1 MLIIFR
7 HMLTR
12 VRGPVLGFGVG
23 LFLLAW
29 PLLSA
34 YEVVQ
39 REQDKIM
46 EVAQNFE
53 GIIAGLGGDVNN
65 LASPTSYL
73 SMRYFSILPVILGI
87 WAVLA
92 GSSLVASDEEN
103 GTLDLVL
110 AHPVS
115 RTSLFLGR
123 WLAYVLALVV
133 ILATAWLG
141 LVLFKQRYPYPA
153 GAGAMVRPFVT
164 LLAVLLFFGNL
175 ALLLSL
181 LLPSRRLAGATATLI
196 LVAGYFVT
204 MLARVDNRL
213 EPLARLSPLQ
223 YYQSGE
229 AIAGLNGTWL
239 AGLLA
244 GAALWLALAW
254 WRFQRRDIRVA
265 GEGVWGWPF
274 RRRRPAA

>member
-1 MLIIFR
+1 MLILYR

-12 VRGPVLGFGVG
+12 LRTGALGFAVG

-29 PLLSA
+29 PLLMA

-39 REQDKIM
+39 REQDRIV
-46 EVAQNFE
+46 EVARNFE
-53 GIIAGLGGDVNN
+53 GIIAALGGDINN

-73 SMRYFSILPVILGI
+73 SMRYFSILPLILGI

-92 GSSLVASDEEN
+92 GSGLVAGDEEN

-115 RTSLFLGR
+115 RTHLFLGR
-123 WLAYVLALVV
+123 WLAYLTALVV

-141 LVLFKQRYPYPA
+141 MVLFKQRYPYPA
-153 GAGAMVRPFVT
+153 EAVAMIRPYVS
-164 LLAVLLFFGNL
+164 LLAAMLFFGNL
-175 ALLLSL
+175 ALFLSL
-181 LLPSRRLAGATATLI
+181 VLPSRRLASATAAMI
-196 LVAGYFVT
+196 LVADDFVT
-204 MLARVDNRL
+204 MLARLDNRL
-213 EPLARLSPLQ
+213 EPLARLSPLH

-244 GAALWLALAW
+244 GAALWLGLAW
-254 WRFQRRDIRVA
+254 WRFERRDIRVA

-274 RRRRPAA
+274 RRRGTTA